1 MGGITTSAPRRV
13 LALLAAALLAAAL
26 AGCAT
31 ARSGSTVHAGG
42 VSADTYTAVV
52 RALEANGI
60 KVTSESSLRMTYGA
74 DRDHVTVTGGGMQQ
88 AKAAPQQQPS
98 VASVQ
103 MRRVG
108 GKWQIASVTGQY

>member
-1 MGGITTSAPRRV
+1 MGSPASGLRRV

-31 ARSGSTVHAGG
+31 ARSGGSVHAGG

-52 RALEANGI
+52 RALEAEGI

-74 DRDHVTVTGGGMQQ
+74 DRDHVTVTGGGMRQ
-88 AKAAPQQQPS
+88 AKPASQGQTT